1 MGWGLG
7 DLSSEGEMY
16 WDICAGGPTEFLVTP
31 LLMWPV
37 CLFSQGR
44 FFKSQ
49 SAPGRPYMVWGNA
62 AGITRDRRSF
72 SKQLKQRKFFF
83 R

>member
-44 FFKSQ
+44 FQ
-49 SAPGRPYMVWGNA
+49 EPV
-62 AGITRDRRSF
+62 RSW
-72 SKQLKQRKFFF
+72 
-83 R
+83 